1 MQWKVPS
8 SSSPGAV
15 YGKRPRVLPGRRT
28 HQKQQPRPQQH
39 YKSSSSSSNSVL
51 ENGSGSGA
59 LLQHHQQQQKPLPQE
74 YLPDQIY
81 WNNGLGGGNSTADIT
96 TTPAASES
104 AANFEQD
111 WASVGLDFAVGRN
124 VDADIDIDLLLAD
137 DTGRQFDVFQQ
148 PSLSPEEEAS
158 LIQDLQH
165 SDFSLFENTPVPS
178 LNAQPSVTMENN
190 QDANLSDLLLTN
202 ASTEASNNPFPSYD
216 IPMPSAQETTPSS
229 SHSPPLSQRS
239 SQAGSSRSSSSVRSR
254 ALEDDAETKR
264 KRNTMAAR
272 RYRQRKLDRVA
283 ELEKQLAEMTSERD
297 DLKVKLARREAE
309 VGALREV
316 INARR

>member
-1 MQWKVPS
+1 MES
-8 SSSPGAV
+8 SKFIVARS
-15 YGKRPRVLPGRRT
+15 
-28 HQKQQPRPQQH
+28 
-39 YKSSSSSSNSVL
+39 
-51 ENGSGSGA
+51 
-59 LLQHHQQQQKPLPQE
+59 
-74 YLPDQIY
+74 
-81 WNNGLGGGNSTADIT
+81 
-96 TTPAASES
+96 
-104 AANFEQD
+104 
-111 WASVGLDFAVGRN
+111 DFAVGRD

-137 DTGRQFDVFQQ
+137 DNGRQFDVFQQ

-158 LIQDLQH
+158 LILDLQY
-165 SDFSLFENTPVPS
+165 SDFNLFENTSVP
-178 LNAQPSVTMENN
+178 LNAQPPVTMENN
-190 QDANLSDLLLTN
+190 QDANLSNLLLTN
-202 ASTEASNNPFPSYD
+202 GSTEASNNPFPSYD

-239 SQAGSSRSSSSVRSR
+239 SHAGSSRSSSSVRSR
-254 ALEDDAETKR
+254 ALEEDAETKR